1 VGFSALEKNFQNG
14 IPLLTAP
21 ISALYTASR
30 DGWWVADAESA
41 CDERS
46 SKPATDLS
54 KEANMPMKRKAAKK
68 GASKAKKKAPAKKK
82 AAAKKKK

>member
-1 VGFSALEKNFQNG
+1 
-14 IPLLTAP
+14 
-21 ISALYTASR
+21 
-30 DGWWVADAESA
+30 VADEEGA
-41 CDERS
+41 CDERG

-82 AAAKKKK
+82 ATAKKKK